1 MSRETAFVQA
11 GVGGLFA
18 AVSSFAYNHPRAKLM
33 MLSLHLPLIYYAV
46 NIYVKGHQVA
56 LLDHSKQTA
65 SLTKYD
71 SLLLFAQVQRFF
83 INVMVVRAAVCHIS
97 FWVNSTIEETNGE
110 RLFAFFLNKYLKTF
124 EDIYAAR

>member
-1 MSRETAFVQA
+1 MSGETAFVQA

-46 NIYVKGHQVA
+46 NIYMQGYQIA
-56 LLDHSKQTA
+56 SLDHSKQTA
-65 SLTKYD
+65 SITRYE
-71 SLLLFAQVQRFF
+71 SLLLFAQIQRFF
-83 INVMVVRAAVCHIS
+83 INVMVVRAAVCYIS